1 MINYPIFAN
10 KLNHPRCFHTY
21 FKRERLETL
30 LEKNSD
36 KIDTLVSQWVKNK
49 RAVWVSC
56 YEDMDSN
63 EQIDVLSAKRKLGY
77 LSINLLLN
85 CGSIFFLHN
94 LINSRC

>member
-1 MINYPIFAN
+1 MINYPIFAT

-21 FKRERLETL
+21 FKTERPEPL

-49 RAVWVSC
+49 CLVWVNG
-56 YEDMDSN
+56 YEDIDSN
-63 EQIDVLSAKRKLGY
+63 EQIDVLSGKRKLGY

-85 CGSIFFLHN
+85 CASICFY
-94 LINSRC
+94 II